1 MHAKPDRRCFGIIG
15 GLGALGGADLF
26 FKLVKST
33 PVQNGK
39 GLFDIVFEQHPFAE
53 GEVAGAADADA
64 HARKLYVFDC
74 IREFEARGIAAVVL
88 PCFLSHTFIRELQG
102 ATRLPIVDM
111 LAALRE
117 HIRVKYPQARRLG
130 ILTSSLARHKGLFEQ
145 YFDKADFELIYPE
158 PQAQESLMA
167 AIYGENG
174 IKSGK
179 LQGAT
184 LAQLQTVGETL
195 LARGAE
201 LLVPGFTEI
210 AIVID
215 ALLERGLP
223 IVDSNLAYARHIVA
237 GETQEEKPRFKIGII
252 GGVGPAATTDFMDKV
267 FLHTQARRDQD
278 HLQMIVEHNPK
289 IPDRTE
295 HLLGNGSDPTIAL
308 YAACKKLEANEANI
322 IAIPCNT
329 AHAFVERIQPYLGIP
344 IVNMLS
350 ETIAYLTRQHPAR
363 QRVGLLA
370 TTGTVQSGI
379 YHELAI
385 AAGLKLIQPDATHQA
400 LVMQA
405 IYGEQGVKAGF
416 REGICQSHLH
426 AALVHLVE
434 QGVEAVI
441 LGCTELPIL
450 LAQSDAYSVAG
461 RTIVVL
467 DPTEILARK
476 CVSLAKQ
483 GDAPDLAAQP

>member
-1 MHAKPDRRCFGIIG
+1 MHAKSERRCFGIIG

-33 PVQNGK
+33 PVQNGRS
-39 GLFDIVFEQHPFAE
+39 LFDIVFEQHPFAE
-53 GEVAGAADADA
+53 GEVAGAADADD

-74 IREFEARGIAAVVL
+74 IRGFEARGVDAVVL
-88 PCFLSHTFIRELQG
+88 PCFLSHTFIRELRE

-117 HIRVKYPQARRLG
+117 HIRAKYPQVRRLG
-130 ILTSSLARHKGLFEQ
+130 VLTSSLARHKGLFEQ
-145 YFDKADFELIYPE
+145 YFDAADFELIYPE
-158 PQAQESLMA
+158 PAAAQASLMA

-184 LAQLQTVGETL
+184 LAQLQEVGEDL

-237 GETQEEKPRFKIGII
+237 GETPEERPRFKIGII

-267 FLHTQARRDQD
+267 FLHTKARCDQE

-295 HLLGNGSDPTIAL
+295 HLLGNGNDPTIAL

-329 AHAFVERIQPYLGIP
+329 AHAFVARIQPHLDIP

-350 ETIAYLTRQHPAR
+350 ETIVYLTQHHPAR
-363 QRVGLLA
+363 RRVGLLA

-379 YHELAI
+379 YHELAE
-385 AAGLKLIQPDATHQA
+385 AAGLHLLQPDAAHQA

-416 REGICQSHLH
+416 RDGVCQTHLQ
-426 AALVHLVE
+426 AALAYLVE
-434 QGVEAVI
+434 QGAEAVI

-450 LAQSDAYSVAG
+450 LAQSDAYAVAG
-461 RTIVVL
+461 KTIVVL

-476 CVSLAKQ
+476 CVSLAKA
-483 GDAPDLAAQP
+483 GEA